1 MAKTNYSYA
10 KHTRE
15 LEKEKKKEEK
25 RKKKLAQK
33 GEVVQEEDT
42 NTTEKQSLSL
52 SVSRI
57 QYKQDYTSNKFKS
70 KERLWQKVKILKNQL
85 RKHQQKA

>member
-25 RKKKLAQK
+25 RKKKSAQK
-33 GEVVQEEDT
+33 NAEIQAEDT
-42 NTTEKQSLSL
+42 NNT
-52 SVSRI
+52 
-57 QYKQDYTSNKFKS
+57 
-70 KERLWQKVKILKNQL
+70 VK
-85 RKHQQKA
+85 

>member
-1 MAKTNYSYA
+1 MLGNKTRYTTLYINIKKIGLLMAKTNYSYA

-33 GEVVQEEDT
+33 NDGTQEENTD
-42 NTTEKQSLSL
+42 TTEK
-52 SVSRI
+52 
-57 QYKQDYTSNKFKS
+57 
-70 KERLWQKVKILKNQL
+70 
-85 RKHQQKA
+85 

>member
-25 RKKKLAQK
+25 RKKKSAQK
-33 GEVVQEEDT
+33 NDEIQAEDT
-42 NTTEKQSLSL
+42 NNT
-52 SVSRI
+52 
-57 QYKQDYTSNKFKS
+57 
-70 KERLWQKVKILKNQL
+70 VK
-85 RKHQQKA
+85 

>member
-1 MAKTNYSYA
+1 MAKTNYGYA

-33 GEVVQEEDT
+33 SGETEEEDT
-42 NTTEKQSLSL
+42 KNIEK
-52 SVSRI
+52 
-57 QYKQDYTSNKFKS
+57 
-70 KERLWQKVKILKNQL
+70 
-85 RKHQQKA
+85 

>member
-15 LEKEKKKEEK
+15 IEKEKKKEEK

-33 GEVVQEEDT
+33 NDEMSDED
-42 NTTEKQSLSL
+42 
-52 SVSRI
+52 R
-57 QYKQDYTSNKFKS
+57 SNIKS
-70 KERLWQKVKILKNQL
+70 EDLV
-85 RKHQQKA
+85 

>member
-25 RKKKLAQK
+25 RKKKSAQK
-33 GEVVQEEDT
+33 NDEIQAADT
-42 NTTEKQSLSL
+42 NNT
-52 SVSRI
+52 
-57 QYKQDYTSNKFKS
+57 
-70 KERLWQKVKILKNQL
+70 VK
-85 RKHQQKA
+85 

>member
-33 GEVVQEEDT
+33 NDETQKEDI
-42 NTTEKQSLSL
+42 NNTEK
-52 SVSRI
+52 
-57 QYKQDYTSNKFKS
+57 
-70 KERLWQKVKILKNQL
+70 
-85 RKHQQKA
+85 

>member
-15 LEKEKKKEEK
+15 IEKEKKKEEK

-33 GEVVQEEDT
+33 NDEISDEERS
-42 NTTEKQSLSL
+42 NTEK
-52 SVSRI
+52 
-57 QYKQDYTSNKFKS
+57 
-70 KERLWQKVKILKNQL
+70 
-85 RKHQQKA
+85 

>member
-15 LEKEKKKEEK
+15 LEKGKKKEEK

-33 GEVVQEEDT
+33 NDEISNEDSS
-42 NTTEKQSLSL
+42 NTEK
-52 SVSRI
+52 
-57 QYKQDYTSNKFKS
+57 
-70 KERLWQKVKILKNQL
+70 
-85 RKHQQKA
+85 

>member
-33 GEVVQEEDT
+33 SDGTQEEGTD
-42 NTTEKQSLSL
+42 NTEK
-52 SVSRI
+52 
-57 QYKQDYTSNKFKS
+57 
-70 KERLWQKVKILKNQL
+70 
-85 RKHQQKA
+85 

>member
-33 GEVVQEEDT
+33 NGEISDEENSDI
-42 NTTEKQSLSL
+42 EK
-52 SVSRI
+52 
-57 QYKQDYTSNKFKS
+57 
-70 KERLWQKVKILKNQL
+70 
-85 RKHQQKA
+85 